1 MATSDKT
8 NTKKSGKTKGTMAKA
23 VAGNLF
29 GRFTAWLAPRL
40 RTFMGRLGGLEAERI
55 PFLNRLPLDQRQP
68 ALVAAFLLFMA
79 LSALFLLWNIVQVGN
94 RGEYVEIST
103 RLQML
108 SQRYTKTA
116 QQAVLGNAK
125 AFVQLEEARRDFADG
140 LNTLVDGG
148 ARVPSS
154 PWYMA
159 EELEALKKRWEISK
173 KDIQS
178 ITGQQA
184 ALVTLGQAISEINRR
199 NTELLDLTEQV
210 VALLPGGGG
219 RQVAFAHQQALWTQ
233 RMAKNANALL
243 SSDVIN
249 PETAYQLAQ
258 DARTFREVL
267 DGMLTGS
274 NTLGLPPVGDA
285 DAREK
290 LLEVQEVF
298 SGFENQVNGVLKNMA
313 QLVEAKRAAREL
325 FDESEQLLAMTRDLT
340 AQYQSMS
347 VVYTLALSI
356 FFGLASLATLLAL
369 GVLNLQEA
377 QRRAMDAA
385 EENRRNQDAILR
397 LLNEMGDLA
406 EGDLT
411 VQATVTEDITGA
423 IADSV
428 NFAIEELRMLVQGI
442 NRASE
447 QMSDSSVEARSNA
460 EELLKASEQQTRQIA
475 QTTEAVN
482 HMSRSIVQVS
492 KNAAESSAVAEQ
504 SLITARRGGDA
515 VRDAI
520 AGMNVIR
527 DQIQETSKRIK
538 RLGESSQ
545 EIGEIVD
552 LISDI
557 TEQTNVLALNAAIQ
571 AAAAGEAGRGF
582 SVVAEEVQR
591 LAERSGQA
599 TRRIGVI
606 VKTIQSDT
614 QDAVNAMESSTQ
626 GVVQGAAR
634 SDAVGVSLAEIEA
647 VSDQLARLI
656 QNISDA
662 TQSQAKTAEQVT
674 AFMQKILGVTEQTSH
689 RTRRSAESVAQLAVL
704 ADELKVSVSGFKL

>member
-1 MATSDKT
+1 MATD
-8 NTKKSGKTKGTMAKA
+8 NKSVKNKSAQGNAFTRLAERLGNGVSATMA
-23 VAGNLF
+23 
-29 GRFTAWLAPRL
+29 
-40 RTFMGRLGGLEAERI
+40 RLGAVDPGRMPL
-55 PFLNRLPLDQRQP
+55 LNRLSQDQRQP
-68 ALVAAFLLFMA
+68 ALVAVLMVSVLLAATFLV
-79 LSALFLLWNIVQVGN
+79 WHIIQVGN
-94 RGEYVEIST
+94 RAEYIEITT

-125 AFVQLEEARRDFADG
+125 AFAQLDEARQGFADG
-140 LNTLVDGG
+140 LNTLISGG
-148 ARVPSS
+148 ASVPPS
-154 PWYMA
+154 PDALQDDLMT
-159 EELEALKKRWEISK
+159 LKKRWETSK
-173 KDIQS
+173 KDIEALS
-178 ITGQQA
+178 SQQTLLVSLGR
-184 ALVTLGQAISEINRR
+184 ALAEINQR

-210 VALLPGGGG
+210 AALLRNGS
-219 RQVAFAHQQALWTQ
+219 RQWAYANQQSLWTQ

-267 DGMLTGS
+267 DGLLKGS
-274 NTLGLPPVGDA
+274 DSLGVAAVSDA
-285 DAREK
+285 TARDK
-290 LLEVQEVF
+290 LLELQEAF
-298 SGFENQVNGVLKNMA
+298 TGFEAQVNNLLKNMA
-313 QLVEAKRAAREL
+313 PLVEAKRAAKEL
-325 FDESEQLLAMTRDLT
+325 FDESDQLLAMTQALT
-340 AQYQSMS
+340 QRYQAMGTGITLLFA
-347 VVYTLALSI
+347 VVFALIALAAMLAL
-356 FFGLASLATLLAL
+356 AM
-369 GVLNLQEA
+369 LNVQEA
-377 QRRAMDAA
+377 QRRAQEAA

-442 NRASE
+442 NRAADQVASSA
-447 QMSDSSVEARSNA
+447 SDARGNA
-460 EELLKASEQQTRQIA
+460 EELLKASEVQARQIA
-475 QTTEAVN
+475 ETTQAVN
-482 HMSRSIVQVS
+482 QMSRSIVQVS
-492 KNAAESSAVAEQ
+492 ENAAESAAVAEQ

-545 EIGEIVD
+545 EIGEIVE
-552 LISDI
+552 LISGI

-571 AAAAGEAGRGF
+571 AAAAGESGRGF

-591 LAERSGQA
+591 LAERSAQA

-614 QDAVNAMESSTQ
+614 QDAVNAMEASTQ

-634 SDAVGVSLAEIEA
+634 SDAVGVSLAEIES

-662 TQSQAKTAEQVT
+662 TRSQARTAEQVMKT
-674 AFMQKILGVTEQTSH
+674 IQQILDVTEQASD
-689 RTRRSAESVAQLAVL
+689 RTRRSVESVTQLAL
-704 ADELKVSVSGFKL
+704 LSDELKVSVSGFKL